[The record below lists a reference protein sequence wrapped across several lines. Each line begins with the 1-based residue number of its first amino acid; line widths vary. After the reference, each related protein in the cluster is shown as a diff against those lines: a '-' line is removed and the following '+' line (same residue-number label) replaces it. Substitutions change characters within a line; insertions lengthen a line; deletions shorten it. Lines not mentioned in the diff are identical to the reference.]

1 MVPGGTAIMFP
12 MQRNADQK
20 PGQAAEAGADDL
32 DFRQAMSGVK
42 PHTGSDRFVPE
53 RARPSTRPRSAEADE
68 QAVLL
73 EMMSDSLDPEDIESG
88 DTLTYRAPGIP
99 DSVWRRLRRGGYHI
113 GDELDLHGMNRDRAR
128 EAVAGFLAHCQ
139 DRDLRALRIIHGK
152 GNGSPNTGPV
162 IKLLLAGWL
171 RRRKDVLAFCS
182 ARPHDG
188 GTGAVYVLLR
198 ASHRNS
204 TGA

>member
-1 MVPGGTAIMFP
+1 

-20 PGQAAEAGADDL
+20 PGPAAGKEAEDL
-32 DFRQAMSGVK
+32 DFRAAMSGVK
-42 PHTGSDRFVPE
+42 PRAAAAHVEPE

-88 DTLTYRAPGIP
+88 DTLTYRAPGIQ
-99 DSVWRRLRRGGYHI
+99 DSVWRRLRRGGYRL
-113 GDELDLHGMNRDRAR
+113 GAELDLHGMNREQARA
-128 EAVAGFLAHCQ
+128 AVAGFLAHCQ

-152 GNGSPNTGPV
+152 GNGSPNSGPV
-162 IKLLLAGWL
+162 IKALLAGWL

-198 ASHRNS
+198 ASQRHS
-204 TGA
+204 SGA

>member
-1 MVPGGTAIMFP
+1 

-20 PGQAAEAGADDL
+20 TGQAADPEAEDL
-32 DFRQAMSGVK
+32 DFREAMSGVK
-42 PHTGSDRFVPE
+42 PRPAPAHVELPRV
-53 RARPSTRPRSAEADE
+53 RPSTHPRSSEADE
-68 QAVLL
+68 RAVLL
-73 EMMSDSLDPEDIESG
+73 EMMSDTLDPEDIESG
-88 DTLTYRAPGIP
+88 DTLTYRAPGIQ
-99 DSVWRRLRRGGYHI
+99 DSVWRRLRRGGYRI
-113 GDELDLHGMNRDRAR
+113 GAELDLHGMNRDQAR

-152 GNGSPNTGPV
+152 GNGSPNSGPV
-162 IKLLLAGWL
+162 IKALLAGWL

-188 GTGAVYVLLR
+188 GTGAVYILLR
-198 ASHRNS
+198 ASQRKT

>member
-1 MVPGGTAIMFP
+1 
-12 MQRNADQK
+12 MQRQADQK
-20 PGQAAEAGADDL
+20 PGPAAGTEAEDP

-42 PHTGSDRFVPE
+42 PHAGSDRFVPE
-53 RARPSTRPRSAEADE
+53 RARPSTRPRSTEADE

-73 EMMSDSLDPEDIESG
+73 EMMSDTLEPEDIESG
-88 DTLTYRAPGIP
+88 DTLTHRAPGIQ

-113 GDELDLHGMNRDRAR
+113 GAELDLHGMNRDQAR
-128 EAVAGFLAHCQ
+128 EAVAGFLARCQ

-152 GNGSPNTGPV
+152 GNGSPNSGPV
-162 IKLLLAGWL
+162 IKVLLAGWL

-198 ASHRNS
+198 ASQRRS